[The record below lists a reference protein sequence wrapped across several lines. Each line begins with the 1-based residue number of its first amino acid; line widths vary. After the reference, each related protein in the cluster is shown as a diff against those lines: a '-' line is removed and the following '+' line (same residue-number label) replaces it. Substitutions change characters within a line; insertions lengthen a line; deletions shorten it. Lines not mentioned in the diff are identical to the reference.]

1 MRKCLDSN
9 LNHND
14 FEKAS
19 YIPCEPSSQQLR
31 KYVIT
36 NASDKCFSENSCWRI
51 APDFDKVKVL
61 MKNTDSFRVDMQL
74 STVGKSTCIISFSCK
89 YCTSLFGP
97 KIAMQVALFKQN

>member
-31 KYVIT
+31 KYVTT
-36 NASDKCFSENSCWRI
+36 NAPDKCFSRNSC
-51 APDFDKVKVL
+51 
-61 MKNTDSFRVDMQL
+61 
-74 STVGKSTCIISFSCK
+74 
-89 YCTSLFGP
+89 
-97 KIAMQVALFKQN
+97 